1 LKIKR
6 IEKSSNVVYEIMKFL
21 FKILFFKVNQQHE
34 EPSPMIKLN
43 ELYDQVNKSL
53 TAVLAHTAACAHSSA
68 AINAY
73 NYSIYYQQQLK
84 LQESQASVNVTKEA
98 LDEIKSPVVPLVT
111 ELKNASN
118 KFSLFKEKISSFFR
132 TTKQVTTEKTSTPS
146 NSTKKD
152 GLNKLIADYDD
163 DQENDGDDDDHEN
176 NADESDLKIK
186 QPNFNETKQ
195 LISKKASI
203 VNLEDDEESYT
214 DDDDDLVGNSI
225 IFNDLGNNCDLEIIT
240 TSELKQSDYY
250 KKRNYLLPSLK
261 AINFPLK
268 ASLSFNDP
276 IRFVKKAPDT
286 LIAVE
291 RSKCG
296 LTFLGNSNKYTNSFG
311 QKQNQLHE
319 ILYSHQ
325 QK

>member
-1 LKIKR
+1 
-6 IEKSSNVVYEIMKFL
+6 
-21 FKILFFKVNQQHE
+21 
-34 EPSPMIKLN
+34 MIKLN

-84 LQESQASVNVTKEA
+84 LKESQPAVNVTTEA

-111 ELKNASN
+111 ELKNASS

-132 TTKQVTTEKTSTPS
+132 TTKQVATEKTPSTPS

-163 DQENDGDDDDHEN
+163 DEENDDDDDGGHK
-176 NADESDLKIK
+176 NADESELKIK
-186 QPNFNETKQ
+186 QPNFNDTKQ
-195 LISKKASI
+195 LLISKKASI
-203 VNLEDDEESYT
+203 VDLDDDEESYT
-214 DDDDDLVGNSI
+214 DDEDDLVGDSI

-240 TSELKQSDYY
+240 TSELKQSDCY

-296 LTFLGNSNKYTNSFG
+296 LTFIGNSNKYTNSFG
-311 QKQNQLHE
+311 QKQNKLYE

>member
-1 LKIKR
+1 
-6 IEKSSNVVYEIMKFL
+6 
-21 FKILFFKVNQQHE
+21 
-34 EPSPMIKLN
+34 MIKLN
-43 ELYDQVNKSL
+43 ELYDQVNKAL

-84 LQESQASVNVTKEA
+84 LQESPGKVISKEE
-98 LDEIKSPVVPLVT
+98 LEQIKSPVVPLVT
-111 ELKNASN
+111 ELKNASS

-132 TTKQVTTEKTSTPS
+132 TTKKITNEKNINTP
-146 NSTKKD
+146 NTITKKD
-152 GLNKLIADYDD
+152 GLHKLIADYD
-163 DQENDGDDDDHEN
+163 QDGDDDDHDKTG
-176 NADESDLKIK
+176 DESELKIK
-186 QPNFNETKQ
+186 QPNLNETKQ
-195 LISKKASI
+195 FISKKASI
-203 VNLEDDEESYT
+203 MNLEDDEESCT
-214 DDDDDLVGNSI
+214 DDEDDLGGDSI
-225 IFNDLGNNCDLEIIT
+225 LFNDLDKNCDLEIIT
-240 TSELKQSDYY
+240 TSELKMGYY

-276 IRFVKKAPDT
+276 SRFIKKVPDT

-291 RSKCG
+291 KSKCG
-296 LTFLGNSNKYTNSFG
+296 LTFLGNSNKYTNCFG
-311 QKQNQLHE
+311 QKQNKLYE